1 MLALGLGGRS
11 DAKSYAAAA
20 ARFLGDPGGPSVA
33 VLSLD
38 GFDTHAAQGGAE
50 GQLAQRLAG
59 VDGVFEGL
67 REGLGANWDSTVVIA
82 VTEFGRTVRMNGTRG
97 TDHGTASTLVLA
109 GGACKPGGVIGDW
122 PTLAEGKLFE
132 NRDLAPTLDVRSVFK
147 GVLRDHLGVGAQA
160 LGARVFPGSAGA
172 APLEGLIRA

>member
-1 MLALGLGGRS
+1 LT
-11 DAKSYAAAA
+11 
-20 ARFLGDPGGPSVA
+20 DPGGPSVA

-67 REGLGANWDSTVVIA
+67 REGLGATWDRTVVIA

-97 TDHGTASTLVLA
+97 TDHGTASTLLLA
-109 GGACKPGGVIGDW
+109 GGALKPGGVIGDW

-160 LGARVFPGSAGA
+160 LGAQVFPGSAAA
-172 APLEGLIRA
+172 APVDGLVRT